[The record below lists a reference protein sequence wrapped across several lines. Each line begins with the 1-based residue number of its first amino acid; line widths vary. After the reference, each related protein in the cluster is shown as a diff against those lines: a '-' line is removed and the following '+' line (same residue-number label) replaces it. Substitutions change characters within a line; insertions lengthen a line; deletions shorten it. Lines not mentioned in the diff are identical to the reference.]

1 MAYSKDGV
9 AMKKRRVLQHYMEEQ
24 SRALVRS
31 ILPREWVVR
40 DYVPDYGID
49 IAVEVF
55 GDIGEGRAATA
66 SAEPVGEFFFAQ
78 VKSVGKSATRRLGL
92 YPGGNV
98 EKGAR
103 VGRDQGDP
111 GCCTEIE
118 VIPFRLDVDWLLT
131 VQALGPGIPV
141 VLFLVTLDT
150 RRLYFLCINDIIDK
164 YILPSGDEFEQRRT
178 KTVYVPIRNWV
189 SGSERSM
196 APLRF
201 LAKRSKLYAAFNRFA
216 YQESEIRGLVDQVN
230 CAPRPAEGLG
240 LTGMDTLWHFVKT
253 IKRYDFWTTTGM
265 WGAIA
270 SAHQE
275 VVELERRL
283 AEFRVS
289 SGACVGRR
297 AEGSGERGPRVAEV
311 AVDAGGGLQAEL
323 VWARALA
330 TWGLLMGLGKIYE
343 EVCRE
348 WFLPTYFGV
357 MTWSSVE
364 GTEDES
370 VADRILRQARSGAV
384 DDERLLPAREARE
397 GRLGRELEKLMGES
411 GWYKLVASRAHA
423 IATGEVAARREA
435 EVAVVR
441 EVTAWR
447 CEVERFAPGRLEE
460 FDAGI
465 RRALEHP
472 AEGERSEGR

>member
-1 MAYSKDGV
+1 
-9 AMKKRRVLQHYMEEQ
+9 
-24 SRALVRS
+24 
-31 ILPREWVVR
+31 
-40 DYVPDYGID
+40 
-49 IAVEVF
+49 
-55 GDIGEGRAATA
+55 
-66 SAEPVGEFFFAQ
+66 
-78 VKSVGKSATRRLGL
+78 
-92 YPGGNV
+92 
-98 EKGAR
+98 
-103 VGRDQGDP
+103 
-111 GCCTEIE
+111 
-118 VIPFRLDVDWLLT
+118 
-131 VQALGPGIPV
+131 
-141 VLFLVTLDT
+141 
-150 RRLYFLCINDIIDK
+150 
-164 YILPSGDEFEQRRT
+164 
-178 KTVYVPIRNWV
+178 
-189 SGSERSM
+189 M

-348 WFLPTYFGV
+348 WFLPTYLGV

-397 GRLGRELEKLMGES
+397 GRLGRELEKLM
-411 GWYKLVASRAHA
+411 ASRAGTSWLRA
-423 IATGEVAARREA
+423 EPMRLRRARLLRGGRRKSRWCA
-435 EVAVVR
+435 RSQRGGAR
-441 EVTAWR
+441 LSGLPPGGWR
-447 CEVERFAPGRLEE
+447 SSTPGSGGRWNIQRRVSGRKDGRLGVGGTRGSA
-460 FDAGI
+460 AGD
-465 RRALEHP
+465 RVLYPSAPRN
-472 AEGERSEGR
+472 RSNKPYREPPGNVSCVSG